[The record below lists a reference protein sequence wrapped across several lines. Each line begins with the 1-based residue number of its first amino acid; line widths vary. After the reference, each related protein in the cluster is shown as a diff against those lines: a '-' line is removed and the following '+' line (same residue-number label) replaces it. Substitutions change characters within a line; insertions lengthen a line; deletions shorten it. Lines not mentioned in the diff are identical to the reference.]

1 MTEIHGKIYVVA
13 IVLAV
18 IFAGLAIFLFYIER
32 KLDRMEKKIMEI
44 EEERE
49 IEKVKK

>member
-18 IFAGLAIFLFYIER
+18 IFAGLAMFLFYIER

>member
-18 IFAGLAIFLFYIER
+18 IFAGLAMFLFYMER
-32 KLDRMEKKIMEI
+32 KLDRMERKIAEMEAD
-44 EEERE
+44 RE
-49 IEKVKK
+49 SEKAGK

>member
-32 KLDRMEKKIMEI
+32 KLDKMEKKIAEI
-44 EEERE
+44 EIDRESEE
-49 IEKVKK
+49 KKK